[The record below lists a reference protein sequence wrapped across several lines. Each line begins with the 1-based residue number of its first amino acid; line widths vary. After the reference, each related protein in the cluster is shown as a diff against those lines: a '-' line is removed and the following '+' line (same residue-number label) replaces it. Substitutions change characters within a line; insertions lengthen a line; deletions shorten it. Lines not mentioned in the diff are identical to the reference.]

1 MSKVCLVGTNKWTV
15 VRTKIER
22 GVRLESYGFEYQP
35 REPKNKS
42 VYKKMIFKVLIKDLR
57 LVGGDEV
64 KLKEDK

>member
-22 GVRLESYGFEYQP
+22 WVRLESYGFEYQP

-42 VYKKMIFKVLIKDLR
+42 VYKKMIFKVLIKDL
-57 LVGGDEV
+57 
-64 KLKEDK
+64 